1 MDKRTITQREY
12 LGMCVQVLAGD
23 AANCY
28 GDEKQRVE
36 RTLDKVD
43 LLLETLGYV
52 VVPD

>member
-12 LGMCVQVLAGD
+12 FDICVKVLAGD

-28 GDEKQRVE
+28 GNEKQRVE
-36 RTLDKVD
+36 RTLDKVN
-43 LLLETLGYV
+43 LLIETLGYV